1 MAKDISTLTNGEL
14 VKALTKFETAVS
26 KACNLVYA
34 AEERTDVGFRDI
46 LEKIGSDHP
55 AALAYYKASSDLANA
70 KYEAQRRVGPVT
82 YDMTSMYITYLQSHK
97 RRKRAA

>member
-1 MAKDISTLTNGEL
+1 MAKDISELTNGEL
-14 VKALTKFETAVS
+14 VKALTKRENEVS
-26 KACNLVYA
+26 KACNVVYA
-34 AEERTDVGFRDI
+34 TQERTDVGFRDI

-55 AALAYYKASSDLANA
+55 AVVAYNKASADLANA

-82 YDMTSMYITYLQSHK
+82 YDMTSTYITYLQNQK